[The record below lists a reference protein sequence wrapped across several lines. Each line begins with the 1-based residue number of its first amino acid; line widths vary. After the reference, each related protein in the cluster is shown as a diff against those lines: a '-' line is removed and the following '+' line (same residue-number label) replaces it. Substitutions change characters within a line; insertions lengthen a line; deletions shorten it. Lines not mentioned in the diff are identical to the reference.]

1 MARPFPTMASKFT
14 RTIEVTTNIAIIVV
28 AILLGVVL
36 VKNYLL
42 SGPKPDAS
50 APPTVPTGTQLSL
63 EGVDWGAKKR
73 TLLMVLSD
81 SCRFCT
87 ESAEFYKKLAQERA
101 KHDDVRIIAV
111 LPQDV
116 SAGQAYLNKLGVSVD
131 EVRQSPLDAVGVKA
145 TPTLIL
151 VDDKGVVTASWV
163 GKLPPDK
170 ESEVLN
176 RFVVNQSTQLH
187 DLNRATTNGHV
198 LIWQ

>member
-1 MARPFPTMASKFT
+1 MASKFT
-14 RTIEVTTNIAIIVV
+14 RTIELTTNIAIIAV
-28 AILLGVVL
+28 AILLGIVL

-42 SGPKPDAS
+42 SGPKPDPS
-50 APPTVPTGTQLSL
+50 APPTVPTGTRISL
-63 EGVDWGAKKR
+63 QDVNWGAQKR
-73 TLLMVLSD
+73 TLLMALSD
-81 SCRFCT
+81 TCRFCT

-116 SAGQAYLNKLGVSVD
+116 SAGQAYLNKLGVAVD
-131 EVRQSPLDAVGVKA
+131 QVKQSPLDAVGVKA

-176 RFVVNQSTQLH
+176 RFVVTQSSQLH
-187 DLNRATTNGHV
+187 DVNRATLADNFK
-198 LIWQ
+198 

>member
-1 MARPFPTMASKFT
+1 MPGKFT
-14 RTIEVTTNIAIIVV
+14 RTIEVTTNIAIILV

-42 SGPKPDAS
+42 SEPKPDPS
-50 APPTVPTGTQLSL
+50 APPTVPVGTQMSL
-63 EGVDWGAKKR
+63 QDVNWGAKKR
-73 TLLMVLSD
+73 TLLMALSD
-81 SCRFCT
+81 TCRFCT
-87 ESAEFYKKLAQERA
+87 ESAGFYKKLAQERA
-101 KHDDVRIIAV
+101 KSNDVRIIAV

-131 EVRQSPLDAVGVKA
+131 EVRQSSLDAVGVKA

-170 ESEVLN
+170 ENEVIN
-176 RFVVNQSTQLH
+176 RFVVNQSTRL
-187 DLNRATTNGHV
+187 DDPNRATTGYNFD
-198 LIWQ
+198 